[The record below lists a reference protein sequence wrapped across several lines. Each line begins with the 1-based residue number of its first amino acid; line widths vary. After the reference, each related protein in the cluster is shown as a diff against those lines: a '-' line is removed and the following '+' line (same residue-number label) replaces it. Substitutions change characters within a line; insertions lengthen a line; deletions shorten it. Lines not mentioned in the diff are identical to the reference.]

1 MLEWCTLHTVTTQWC
16 LLDECK
22 HEHTVDWFFPYSM
35 MLAPLTSY
43 CHTACNHLLSTCP
56 LLSVDLESVS
66 RLLDGTINVLH
77 KIYPLDT
84 AAVAHKGKRL
94 QCKSQRSTGE
104 LSHAQSRSSASALKS
119 ETGEEYWAQ
128 RVQHAAVFFFINIY
142 RFMMISK
149 APWCHTDPMW
159 QFIMEEFFRGATC
172 PPVA

>member
-1 MLEWCTLHTVTTQWC
+1 MLDGPDRGVIFNHTERVRMCWNGARYTQLPHSDACWMNVNTSI
-16 LLDECK
+16 LF
-22 HEHTVDWFFPYSM
+22 TGFSPYSM

-119 ETGEEYWAQ
+119 ETGEEY
-128 RVQHAAVFFFINIY
+128 
-142 RFMMISK
+142 
-149 APWCHTDPMW
+149 
-159 QFIMEEFFRGATC
+159 
-172 PPVA
+172 